1 MDETSEKGFMSMRR
15 LRHGSELVLIA
26 WLWVLDDRERER
38 ERGKGR
44 DQNWELDNVS
54 FNPSSLT

>member
-26 WLWVLDDRERER
+26 WLWVLDDRERE
-38 ERGKGR
+38 KGR